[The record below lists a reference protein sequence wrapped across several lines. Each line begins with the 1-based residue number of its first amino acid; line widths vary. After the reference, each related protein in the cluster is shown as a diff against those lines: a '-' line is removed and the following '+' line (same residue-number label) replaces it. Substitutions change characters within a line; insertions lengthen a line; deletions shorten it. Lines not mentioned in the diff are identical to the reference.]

1 MRSDKSS
8 MFFFAVK
15 NLLLCDELQLKHLHY
30 FSYRVQFNK
39 KRKRHKKS
47 TRAIYVNMKN
57 AGIATVDIRCS
68 TIVKCV

>member
-15 NLLLCDELQLKHLHY
+15 ICCSEVNYSLSTFVNSVIGY
-30 FSYRVQFNK
+30 SSI
-39 KRKRHKKS
+39 KRKKHKKA

-57 AGIATVDIRCS
+57 AGIATVDRKCRA
-68 TIVKCV
+68 IVKCV